1 MEGFNSS
8 WQNVEGNGNQNREEV
23 PAAAA
28 TSAGN
33 ENYESSD
40 DQQEIQPGGAASSS
54 RRVQYNRHT
63 PEQIEELEKLFKKN
77 PHPNEKQRSEIG
89 RKLNIEMRKVKFWF
103 QNRRTQLKTQTERH
117 ENAILKQENEH
128 LKLENLAMKEA
139 VKNPFCNKCGGHAM
153 IPERSIQD
161 QKLLID
167 NARLKE
173 ELSSMTN
180 IVNQLL
186 GRPSSLAN
194 QLPKKMIIPNDT
206 SATEELS
213 ARGSYNYATLNPM
226 EARSQMGFDMPIQRN
241 GYLEQASKAMEEL
254 LKLGLVNAPLWTRN
268 MEGGGETLNFEEYV
282 RAFPPCLGTKPLGFV
297 SEATRASSV
306 VSMTSSALV
315 EALLSAHQWREMFV
329 GMVGS
334 CTTLEVIS
342 NGIGGSRNGALQLMK
357 AEIQLISPLVPVRV
371 VNFIRFTKQQA
382 EGVWTVVDLSTGAGV
397 EAHLTRRRPSGC
409 IIHDMPN
416 GFSTVTWI
424 EHTEYDEQLVSQQYR
439 QLIRSGVGFGA
450 QRWISA
456 LLRHCEGLRAT
467 MSPTLNH
474 HLSLDTKRSLKGLA
488 QRMASIFC
496 AGVCLSGGQQWDL
509 VMDAPG
515 RPRIMA
521 RKCVN
526 GLGEPFG
533 IIATATYSVW
543 IAAQHRHLF
552 DMLLTRD
559 LRCVWDVMFHN
570 IASGSMIHFPL
581 GQDDTSPNCIS
592 ILSSNETVSDM
603 TGSLI
608 VYATVDIPTVSVV
621 MNGADTSSVALLP
634 SGLCIVPGYGE
645 WGAPGGERGSMVT
658 REDLS
663 KFIQYYYFDSTSLSS
678 LPFKMINFMPYIVG
692 GLIPSPSCRFPNE
705 TGKRDSLAVG
715 VGTEISIAGDINLLE
730 AMMLVVGDYAF
741 PDNPILSALTFPFTS
756 PHITQLDY
764 CDH

>member
-1 MEGFNSS
+1 MEGFNSL
-8 WQNVEGNGNQNREEV
+8 WQNVEGNGNQSANREEV
-23 PAAAA
+23 PAA

-33 ENYESSD
+33 ENFESSD
-40 DQQEIQPGGAASSS
+40 EQEIQPGGAASSS

-128 LKLENLAMKEA
+128 LRLENLAMKEA
-139 VKNPFCNKCGGHAM
+139 VKNPFCNKCGGHAT

-194 QLPKKMIIPNDT
+194 PLPKKMMIPNDT
-206 SATEELS
+206 DTEEL
-213 ARGSYNYATLNPM
+213 AGGSYNYATLNPM
-226 EARSQMGFDMPIQRN
+226 DIPIQRN
-241 GYLEQASKAMEEL
+241 GSYLEQASSAMEEL
-254 LKLGLVNAPLWTRN
+254 LKLGLVNAPLWNRN

-282 RAFPPCLGTKPLGFV
+282 RAFPPCFGTKPLGFV
-297 SEATRASSV
+297 SEATRASGV

-315 EALLSAHQWREMFV
+315 EAQLNAHQWREMFV
-329 GMVGS
+329 GMIGS
-334 CTTLEVIS
+334 CTTMEVIS
-342 NGIGGSRNGALQLMK
+342 IGIGGSRNGALQLMK

-416 GFSTVTWI
+416 GFSKVTWI

-488 QRMASIFC
+488 QRMTSIFC
-496 AGVCLSGGQQWDL
+496 AGVCLTGGQQWDL
-509 VMDAPG
+509 VVDAPG

-521 RKCVN
+521 RKCIN

-533 IIATATYSVW
+533 IIASATYSVW

-570 IASGSMIHFPL
+570 IATGNMIHFPL

-592 ILSSNETVSDM
+592 ILSSNTMAEDNQIMILQETVSDM

-621 MNGADTSSVALLP
+621 MNGDDTSSVALLP

-645 WGAPGGERGSMVT
+645 GGGERGSMVT
-658 REDLS
+658 DE
-663 KFIQYYYFDSTSLSS
+663 
-678 LPFKMINFMPYIVG
+678 V
-692 GLIPSPSCRFPNE
+692 PNE
-705 TGKRDSLAVG
+705 IGKRDSALG
-715 VGTEISIAGDINLLE
+715 EKSRLPEISISLTLVAGDH
-730 AMMLVVGDYAF
+730 AF
-741 PDNPILSALTFPFTS
+741 PDNPILLALTFLFTS
-756 PHITQLDY
+756 PLVTVTAHNLITLISWRSCGLAYRTIDTLLLDQ
-764 CDH
+764 